1 MEPSG
6 LDEGPSLCAGVR
18 DGFGEGGLA
27 PRVLAC
33 RSQADEGGREG
44 LPVGRRATAQ
54 ARAAGGL
61 PEVMRVRIPATPRP
75 MVSRACAGGPQP
87 KLHGQRGME
96 MEPSLDAGTSTR
108 SASGKPPP
116 IVPPAESRSA
126 ARRGQPWEVVCR
138 PRSGT
143 NWSTPRRHGR
153 GSPHRTAEG
162 ATAARCAPSLAAA
175 KSMPQGI
182 VPAER
187 RAGKSCAEGA
197 PPPDAFRE
205 KGWSYN

>member
-6 LDEGPSLCAGVR
+6 LDGGPSLCAGAR
-18 DGFGEGGLA
+18 DGFGEVGLA
-27 PRVLAC
+27 PRALAC

-44 LPVGRRATAQ
+44 LPVGRHATAQ

-61 PEVMRVRIPATPRP
+61 TEVMRVRILATPRP
-75 MVSRACAGGPQP
+75 MVSRACGGGPQP
-87 KLHGQRGME
+87 KPHGQRGME

-116 IVPPAESRSA
+116 IVPPAGSRSA
-126 ARRGQPWEVVCR
+126 ARRGQPWGVVCR

-153 GSPHRTAEG
+153 GSPHRAAEG
-162 ATAARCAPSLAAA
+162 ATAALSAPSLAAA
-175 KSMPQGI
+175 KAMLQGI

-187 RAGKSCAEGA
+187 RDGKSCAEGA
-197 PPPDAFRE
+197 PPPDAVGE